1 MKANSVR
8 QYPSQTRP
16 AARPGFDLMTS
27 KLRRPAARPGTIL
40 RSALIGRLAAD
51 GSPPIV
57 SVVAPSGYGKTTLLA
72 QWAARDGQAFA
83 WVSLDDRDNDPKVLL
98 SYVAAA
104 LDSVQPVGDQVFEA
118 LASNTSSVPGT
129 VVPRLGSAFWSM
141 TAPVVLVLDDAHL
154 LWNAECRDA
163 LSVLADH
170 VPPGSRLVLAGRDT
184 PPLRIARLRV
194 EGRILEIGPA
204 ELSLSRQEAASLLHA
219 ADVPLGDDDVA
230 ALHQRTEGW
239 AAGLYLAA
247 LYLREGGSVQGAEDA
262 FGGDDRLV
270 SQYMESE
277 FLGRISA
284 RHREFL
290 TRTAVLNRM
299 CGPLCEAVLDQPGS
313 AAELAELVRSNLLL
327 VPLDRRGFWF
337 RYHHL
342 FRDMLLAEL
351 ERLEPDLL
359 PVLRRRAAAWC
370 EANGRPEEAL
380 EYAMAA
386 GDVDA
391 AARLT
396 QSLWVPTDRQ
406 GRFVTLQRWFR
417 WLDDRDGI
425 ARYPLIAVWAAVLA
439 ADTDRPAEAERWAD
453 IVDSWQY
460 GDWSRPA
467 DPVTEAWAGVL
478 RAVMC
483 RRGVEQM
490 RTDADEAVRK
500 FTAANTMTP
509 AALLF
514 QALARIL
521 SDDHDGSDA
530 LLEDAARIAEEV
542 GAHEVQADALCER
555 SLLAMA
561 SGDWS
566 RAETLAARA
575 RDALRPIGMENL
587 LASAVLAR
595 AAVHRGDLTAAR
607 RELVS
612 AQRLR
617 PLLTYA
623 IPHLAVQARI
633 QLIHVHLAFAD
644 IAGARTLLR
653 EIEEILK
660 RRPGLGTLVD
670 EALELRARL
679 SAERGPATPGMSSLT
694 TAELRVLPMLATHL
708 SFPEIGAEMF
718 LSPHT
723 VKSQA
728 MSIYRKLG
736 ASSRNQAVIRSREL
750 GLLEGIAP

>member
-1 MKANSVR
+1 
-8 QYPSQTRP
+8 
-16 AARPGFDLMTS
+16 
-27 KLRRPAARPGTIL
+27 
-40 RSALIGRLAAD
+40 
-51 GSPPIV
+51 
-57 SVVAPSGYGKTTLLA
+57 
-72 QWAARDGQAFA
+72 
-83 WVSLDDRDNDPKVLL
+83 
-98 SYVAAA
+98 
-104 LDSVQPVGDQVFEA
+104 
-118 LASNTSSVPGT
+118 
-129 VVPRLGSAFWSM
+129 
-141 TAPVVLVLDDAHL
+141 
-154 LWNAECRDA
+154 
-163 LSVLADH
+163 
-170 VPPGSRLVLAGRDT
+170 
-184 PPLRIARLRV
+184 
-194 EGRILEIGPA
+194 
-204 ELSLSRQEAASLLHA
+204 
-219 ADVPLGDDDVA
+219 
-230 ALHQRTEGW
+230 
-239 AAGLYLAA
+239 
-247 LYLREGGSVQGAEDA
+247 
-262 FGGDDRLV
+262 
-270 SQYMESE
+270 MESE

-351 ERLEPDLL
+351 ERLEPGLL

-391 AARLT
+391 AARLA
-396 QSLWVPTDRQ
+396 QSLWIPTDRQ

-439 ADTDRPAEAERWAD
+439 AETGRPAEAERWAD

-460 GDWSRPA
+460 GDSSRPA

-509 AALLF
+509 VTLLC

-530 LLEDAARIAEEV
+530 LLEDAVRIAEEV

-561 SGDWS
+561 NGDWS
-566 RAETLAARA
+566 RAETLAVEA
-575 RDALRPIGMENL
+575 RDALRPIGMETL
-587 LASAVLAR
+587 LASAVFAR

-660 RRPGLGTLVD
+660 RRPGLGTLVV
-670 EALELRARL
+670 EALELRAWL

-736 ASSRNQAVIRSREL
+736 ASSRNQAVMRSREL